1 MGAVFTKVNRHLKAV
16 RTLLGMRQA
25 DLAEKLGRS
34 QAWVCQ
40 LERGLLEP
48 SDIDVALLCRAL
60 RSKPEELFPKEGQVL
75 AHA

>member
-1 MGAVFTKVNRHLKAV
+1 MGVVFTRVNRHLKAV
-16 RTLLGMRQA
+16 RTLRGMRQA

-40 LERGLLEP
+40 LERGLIEP